1 MPDPDKSHV
10 FERAGLGKPPYKYL
24 GMEKRSFQAAPDAP
38 IQPGSC
44 CDYCHTG
51 IHFLFHLRS
60 SDGNK
65 FKVGSDCI
73 LKSGDAGL
81 KRVITAD
88 MKKLNDERRAA
99 RVGREEGRIAV
110 AKDALEGEALR
121 GILAS
126 APHPFRSLAEKGGTL
141 LDYVEWSFANAGHTG
156 CLGAAKI
163 VERHLEQVEASQRPA
178 TGMQVVLALFDAP
191 SAAMER

>member
-1 MPDPDKSHV
+1 MPGDKIHV
-10 FERAGLGKPPYKYL
+10 FERAGLGMPPYKYL

-38 IQPGSC
+38 IQPGTC

-51 IHFLFHLRS
+51 IHFVFHLRS

-81 KRVITAD
+81 KRVISAD
-88 MKKLNDERRAA
+88 MKKLNDERRDA
-99 RVGREEGRIAV
+99 RVGREEGRIA
-110 AKDALEGEALR
+110 AARSALRGEALR
-121 GILAS
+121 GALGAK
-126 APHPFRSLAEKGGTL
+126 PHPFRSLAEKGRTL
-141 LDYVEWSFANAGHTG
+141 LDYVEWSFANAGHRG
-156 CLGAAKI
+156 RLGAAKT
-163 VERHLEQVEASQRPA
+163 VERYLEQIEANRQPLP
-178 TGMQVVLALFDAP
+178 GMQVVLALFDAP